1 MPIQQMLLGIP
12 AATGGGGGGGSGELS
27 VDLDGNDYLT
37 VPSDSDLT
45 LGTGDFA
52 IEFWVWPDNFTNR
65 GTFYDSR
72 GASNNVGITIGHES
86 SSGEIRVYMIAGSGS
101 DIIVQSSDFNTNYW
115 RHIAVTRNSGTVRLF
130 IGGILKDTASST
142 SRDLNIDHAVN
153 IGYKSFTGSG
163 YNYFDGKISN
173 LRVVK
178 GSAVY
183 TSTFTPSDTALTS
196 ITNTKLLCCN
206 NSSVTGASTTPG
218 TITASGDPTSSTDH
232 PFAAFPPTGYLTN
245 ITNTK
250 LLCCSSTSG
259 VTATTTGT
267 ISAFGNTSVNTT
279 TKPFSGGASVEFDGS
294 ADYMLTSSSSD
305 YTFGTGDFTVEHWF
319 YTDDWSTAQM
329 IDARMFSASHTT
341 NWCTYI
347 TSNSYRFFANGDK
360 ITGSSL
366 SDNTWYHV
374 AIVRYAGTTSL
385 YINGVSQGTYSDS
398 NDYDNTK
405 ITVGIHGPDQS
416 SFAYDGLISDLRVV
430 KGRAVY

>member
-1 MPIQQMLLGIP
+1 
-12 AATGGGGGGGSGELS
+12 
-27 VDLDGNDYLT
+27 
-37 VPSDSDLT
+37 
-45 LGTGDFA
+45 
-52 IEFWVWPDNFTNR
+52 
-65 GTFYDSR
+65 
-72 GASNNVGITIGHES
+72 
-86 SSGEIRVYMIAGSGS
+86 MIAGHGG

-115 RHIAVTRNSGTVRLF
+115 RHIAVTRDSGTVRLF

-142 SRDLNIDHAVN
+142 SRDLDVDHAVN

-250 LLCCSSTSG
+250 LLCCTSTSS
-259 VTATTTGT
+259 VTTTTTGT
-267 ISAFGNTSVNTT
+267 ISAYGNPSVNTT
-279 TKPFSGGASVEFDGS
+279 TQPFSGAASVEFDGT
-294 ADYMLTSSSSD
+294 DDQYLLTSSSSD

-319 YTDDWSTAQM
+319 YTDDWSTQQM
-329 IDARMFSASHTT
+329 IDGRMYGSSYAT

-347 TSNSYRFFANGDK
+347 STSNGKKYKFFVAGDQ
-360 ITGSSL
+360 IESSAL

-385 YINGVSQGTYSDS
+385 YINGVSQGTYSDT
-398 NDYDNTK
+398 NDYDNTQ
-405 ITVGIHGPDQS
+405 ITVGAHGPDRS
-416 SFAYDGLISDLRVV
+416 SFSYDGLISDLRVV